1 MQSTEIGFCFKTP
14 KKKYIIQ
21 VKHLA
26 GKSSI
31 LAMHARLVDRKC
43 GNIFLLKNE
52 RIMNFKG
59 LHTYMKFIFPQ
70 SQIFFAF

>member
-1 MQSTEIGFCFKTP
+1 MLVGAIYRDRILLQNA
-14 KKKYIIQ
+14 KKKKNIIQ

-31 LAMHARLVDRKC
+31 LAMHARLNDRKC

-59 LHTYMKFIFPQ
+59 LHTYM
-70 SQIFFAF
+70 